1 MAKVDSHVLEA
12 EAVSMLEESVRTAPV
27 IWKGEY
33 PYFIHPLTD
42 GVLEL
47 QVIFL
52 LRQRSI
58 AS

>member
-1 MAKVDSHVLEA
+1 MYSEA

-42 GVLEL
+42 GVPRV

-52 LRQRSI
+52 LLPEI
-58 AS
+58 YCFIE